1 VDTFGRNVPDVDGL
15 RAVSFLSYY
24 NSAAVLRDGLQLN
37 NALLLLGIAALLISI
52 AVISFCRR
60 DLGV

>member
-1 VDTFGRNVPDVDGL
+1 
-15 RAVSFLSYY
+15 
-24 NSAAVLRDGLQLN
+24 LQLN

-52 AVISFCRR
+52 AVISFRRR